1 MSSRRVSSWIFNI
14 SKYGAPQP
22 SWATSSSVWPPA
34 QLKKKKILIFK
45 WNCLHFC
52 LCLLFCHWVG
62 PVWFI
67 FLSPGIYFHEYVCNQ
82 YTPGLCLLPP
92 KQSHLSQTLFIRLQP
107 LNHLWHSA
115 GRTRVCPWPSYIQ
128 ESSMGDTVL
137 QMWFIGARG
146 EKPITFLCSLL
157 MQLPLRLLDSWLC
170 KKRDYHPGTV
180 SFCSVMLLSVLT
192 CT

>member
-52 LCLLFCHWVG
+52 LCLLFYHWVG

-67 FLSPGIYFHEYVCNQ
+67 FLSPGIYIHEYVCNQ

-107 LNHLWHSA
+107 LNHICGTLQDALEYAHVRPIFRSPVW
-115 GRTRVCPWPSYIQ
+115 GTRYFRCG
-128 ESSMGDTVL
+128 SSVL
-137 QMWFIGARG
+137 EG
-146 EKPITFLCSLL
+146 KNP
-157 MQLPLRLLDSWLC
+157 
-170 KKRDYHPGTV
+170 
-180 SFCSVMLLSVLT
+180 LLSFAVFWCNYHWDYWIVDCVRREIITLEL
-192 CT
+192 